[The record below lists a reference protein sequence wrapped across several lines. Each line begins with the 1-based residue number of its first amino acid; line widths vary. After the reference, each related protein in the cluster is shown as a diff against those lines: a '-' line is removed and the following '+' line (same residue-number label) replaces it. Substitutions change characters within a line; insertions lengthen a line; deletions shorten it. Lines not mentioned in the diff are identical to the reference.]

1 MIHPLTNRLLG
12 FSDLH
17 EEMDRVFKLFLPPS
31 GRSLMPGG
39 VLWPAVNMWEDAEHV
54 YAEFELPGVAME
66 DLTIDAT
73 QQELTVSG
81 KRADRTATQGEEERV
96 LRRERYSGSFERTV
110 SLPVPID
117 TESTQATFK
126 DGVLTITLPKAAAAR
141 PRRIAI
147 EAPKG

>member
-1 MIHPLTNRLLG
+1 
-12 FSDLH
+12 
-17 EEMDRVFKLFLPPS
+17 
-31 GRSLMPGG
+31 
-39 VLWPAVNMWEDAEHV
+39 MWEDAEHV